1 MGDENNMF
9 ESNEQQ
15 GMGQQPDY
23 GEPIFHDNNDGP
35 VKGQGTGLGIASM
48 VLGIL
53 SIVSICCSSVVPFL
67 PVILGIVSIVLGI
80 VQIVKNDAKGMAIAG
95 IICSVVGII
104 GYIAL
109 AAFGMYL
116 LNSGAYDEIL
126 QQLEQVQ

>member
-9 ESNEQQ
+9 ETNEK
-15 GMGQQPDY
+15 PDY
-23 GEPIFHDNNDGP
+23 NEPIFHDNNEGP

-53 SIVSICCSSVVPFL
+53 TILSICCSSVVPFL

-80 VQIVKNDAKGMAIAG
+80 IQLVKNDAKGMAIAG

-104 GYIAL
+104 GYISL
-109 AAFGMYL
+109 AAFGLYL
-116 LNSGAYDEIL
+116 LNSGAYDEIM
-126 QQLEQVQ
+126 QQLEQMQ